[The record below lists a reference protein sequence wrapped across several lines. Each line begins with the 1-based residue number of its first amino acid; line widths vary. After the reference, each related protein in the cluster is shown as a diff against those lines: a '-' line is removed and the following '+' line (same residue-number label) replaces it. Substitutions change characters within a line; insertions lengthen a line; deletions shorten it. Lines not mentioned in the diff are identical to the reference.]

1 MRDFNLL
8 SKVMKTIISLIF
20 FFSYIQVQAQWDL
33 IHQDAEGI
41 YFNDMYVYDEQNIFL
56 LGGEIL
62 GSESY
67 SFVLKST
74 DGGISWSESPH
85 YVGDIFKS
93 IYFTTL
99 DTGFAVV
106 QSNGLFLVYRSV
118 DSGVNWSQ
126 ISIVPPASGQTGS
139 AVRIPIRFFN
149 AQVGVLS
156 YSGVTFKT
164 TDGGANWVEVLE
176 MSGGSYSSIDGSN
189 YVAVGGAV
197 FTINS
202 IDMCE
207 TWNNLVFY
215 EGSNH
220 TSTVHLKDSNVA
232 IGGVGVDGAEQFG
245 YPYFNFAIFIRAT
258 FNGATN
264 IVQHFPYTNRISSLF
279 QWDDNVIYGGT
290 FPISTFYTG
299 MPPFGHFIKS
309 IDGGENWF
317 EQGVNGISAN
327 ELGSINKVQCASENI
342 CFAYGGNKIYKT
354 NNGGGALQDQ
364 IPTNVINVGTDDL
377 IAQTNFSLYPNPS
390 TNTIFISSP
399 DLTPG
404 CFVRVYNLSGQLV
417 YELNELEQSER
428 LAIATSNIGP
438 PGMYVVQLHSP
449 GKVMAVQKLVV
460 AE

>member
-1 MRDFNLL
+1 MRLYVFAVL
-8 SKVMKTIISLIF
+8 ISALCHSPLF
-20 FFSYIQVQAQWDL
+20 AQWDL
-33 IHQDAEGI
+33 IHEDAEGI

-56 LGGEIL
+56 LGGELL
-62 GSESY
+62 GSQSY
-67 SFVLKST
+67 SFVLKSS
-74 DGGISWSESPH
+74 DGGISWTESPH
-85 YVGDIFKS
+85 YVGDFFKS
-93 IYFTTL
+93 IYFTSI
-99 DTGFAVV
+99 DTGFVTVWSA
-106 QSNGLFLVYRSV
+106 NLGLMLVYRSV
-118 DSGVNWSQ
+118 DSGVNWNQ

-156 YSGVTFKT
+156 YSGITYKT
-164 TDGGANWVEVLE
+164 IDGGFNWLEVLQ
-176 MSGGSYSSIDGSN
+176 MGGGSYASIDDSN

-197 FTINS
+197 MKSSNDF
-202 IDMCE
+202 CE
-207 TWNNLVFY
+207 TWNNIVFY

-264 IVQHFPYTNRISSLF
+264 IVQHFPYTYRISSLF
-279 QWDDNVIYGGT
+279 QWDDNLIYGGT

-309 IDGGENWF
+309 TDGGETWY
-317 EQGVNGISAN
+317 EQGVSGISAS

-354 NNGGGALQDQ
+354 SNGGGALQNQ
-364 IPTNVINVGTDDL
+364 IPTNVINVGTHDL
-377 IAQTNFSLYPNPS
+377 IAQTNFSLHPNPS
-390 TNTIFISSP
+390 THTVYLSSP
-399 DLTPG
+399 DLKPG
-404 CFVRVYNLSGQLV
+404 SFVRIYNLSGQLV
-417 YELNELEQSER
+417 YEQNVLEQSER

-449 GKVMAVQKLVV
+449 GKAMAVQKLVV
-460 AE
+460 AK